1 MKKTCST
8 LHTIFTFEGVSGN
21 IHLPGFS
28 PKVLRFFDKTLS
40 YTHNSTLFI
49 IISNMLVKVEP
60 VSIFG

>member
-8 LHTIFTFEGVSGN
+8 LHTIFTFEGVSA
-21 IHLPGFS
+21 GFS